1 VKVFHYYSLLIDGMA
16 VADPASES
24 FYGMGRMAAELR
36 SLLVVVLI
44 MPCEMYRMVISAS
57 KNIFQGSQTHGGNF
71 TFTRLRP
78 MILLLIQAIL
88 FYTFYMAVAKM
99 REVGLR
105 KEKQI

>member
-1 VKVFHYYSLLIDGMA
+1 MVWQWQILPANLSMA
-16 VADPASES
+16 WEEWP
-24 FYGMGRMAAELR
+24 AELR

>member
-1 VKVFHYYSLLIDGMA
+1 MEWQWQIP
-16 VADPASES
+16 PAKLSMVWEEWPV
-24 FYGMGRMAAELR
+24 ELR

-57 KNIFQGSQTHGGNF
+57 KNIFQESLIHGGSF
-71 TFTRLRP
+71 TFIHLRP

-88 FYTFYMAVAKM
+88 FYTFYMAAVKM